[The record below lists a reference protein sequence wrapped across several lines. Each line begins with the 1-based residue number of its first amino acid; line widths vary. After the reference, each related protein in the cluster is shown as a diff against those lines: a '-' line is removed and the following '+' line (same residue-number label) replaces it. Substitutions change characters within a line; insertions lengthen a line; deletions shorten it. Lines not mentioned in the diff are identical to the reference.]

1 MISGLHGE
9 SYEEKLKELTLLSLK
24 ERRERADM
32 IQTFKILQGLSDVN
46 PGTWFSR
53 INHSRVTRN
62 ATDPLNLEIQIS
74 RTYVRSNFYSVRVPR
89 FHQTSRNLLLWV
101 SSKEDTTNIE
111 RIRELLLE
119 TFKTKE
125 KTNQKE
131 QSTTL

>member
-32 IQTFKILQGLSDVN
+32 IQTFKTLQGLSDVN

-89 FHQTSRNLLLWV
+89 KWNLIPSDIKESSTV
-101 SSKEDTTNIE
+101 SI
-111 RIRELLLE
+111 
-119 TFKTKE
+119 FKRRYDKYR
-125 KTNQKE
+125 KN
-131 QSTTL
+131 L